1 MRTTADVAA
10 VAWNVAIYE
19 ADFGGWLEIGGTSIA
34 APLIAGVYALAGNA
48 ATVRSGFDYSHAGSL
63 FNVTTGNNDLAT
75 GTGAQSGYDYLCV
88 AGTGYNAPAGLGT
101 PDGTQAF

>member
-10 VAWNVAIYE
+10 VAWNAAIYE
-19 ADFGGWLEIGGTSIA
+19 ADFGGWLEVGGTSIA

-48 ATVRSGFDYSHAGSL
+48 ATARSGFEYSHAGSL
-63 FNVTTGNNDLAT
+63 FN
-75 GTGAQSGYDYLCV
+75 
-88 AGTGYNAPAGLGT
+88 APPGLGT